1 MSPRPLPT
9 GLVGVH
15 RPGSTLLHRA
25 PAGAK
30 LLGLLVLATT
40 VTLVRGP
47 APSLALLGLALALAL
62 LGRVGLGALLRSL
75 RGLLVVVV
83 LLGAWQTWQ
92 TGWARATETVAE
104 LVGLLLLATVLTA
117 TTRVDD
123 LVATLVRVLGPL
135 RRLGVDVEQVGLAVG
150 LVLRAVPT
158 VLEIAEET
166 RQAAL
171 ARGLERNPRARLV
184 PLVVRVV
191 ASARAT
197 GEALHARGIGD

>member
-40 VTLVRGP
+40 VTLLRGP
-47 APSLALLGLALALAL
+47 WPSLVLLGLALALAL

-75 RGLLVVVV
+75 RGLLVVLV

-104 LVGLLLLATVLTA
+104 LVGLLLLATVLTT

-171 ARGLERNPRARLV
+171 ARGLERSPRARLV